1 MLTFGAN
8 SPGFNPCHLQW
19 NSFQSYKILILNEDT
34 LAIVKSEAS
43 QCLSAYKNK
52 AEIEKL

>member
-8 SPGFNPCHLQW
+8 STGFNPCRLQW